1 MFRLDH
7 RTALITGGS
16 GALGSVI
23 ADLFSQAGARVVV
36 AGRERIAGRHPS
48 VAFDVTEDAEVAA
61 GVAEAREL
69 LGGQIDILV
78 NSAGTLSEA
87 TVVDMSPQRWKQTI
101 AVDLTGVFL
110 TCRHVVPEMIER
122 RWGRIIN
129 VASQL
134 AIKGGYSMSPDHP
147 TMASLLRGAADAT
160 AQMGFFPWLSPLKN
174 DYDEFF
180 GHHTGAVDFTNRS
193 RQVRSVG
200 WGRGGIRRRVS
211 DSISR
216 AAPPS
221 ACCPK

>member
-1 MFRLDH
+1 MAAEGLPFANGYANSSVCSPPRFATGCHQH
-7 RTALITGGS
+7 RIHGGFDEPIGS
-16 GALGSVI
+16 VSPALG
-23 ADLFSQAGARVVV
+23 L
-36 AGRERIAGRHPS
+36 P
-48 VAFDVTEDAEVAA
+48 
-61 GVAEAREL
+61 
-69 LGGQIDILV
+69 
-78 NSAGTLSEA
+78 
-87 TVVDMSPQRWKQTI
+87 
-101 AVDLTGVFL
+101 
-110 TCRHVVPEMIER
+110 
-122 RWGRIIN
+122 
-129 VASQL
+129 
-134 AIKGGYSMSPDHP
+134 PDHP